1 MTSFIAM
8 AVLGGLALGWLTGRR
23 FQRAHRAWNDY
34 RVTKASVPT
43 FRAVAWAMTRPA
55 VLFVLIALAV
65 AGYALYIA
73 AGGTPESGR

>member
-8 AVLGGLALGWLTGRR
+8 TLLGGLVLGWLTGRR
-23 FQRAHRAWNDY
+23 FQKASRAWNDY

-43 FRAVAWAMTRPA
+43 FRAVAWAVTRPA
-55 VLFVLIALAV
+55 VLFVLVAVAV

-73 AGGTPESGR
+73 AAGTPPR